1 MSSPFPIACQIESL
15 TVEERATQKRLW
27 AHLAAHAR
35 EIKEHETGYS
45 LRFGARESLSELAL
59 LMLIEARCCPFL
71 SIRVEYSPDESK
83 ITLFGPAPTKDIL
96 RAQLHPT
103 T

>member
-1 MSSPFPIACQIESL
+1 MTQPPVACQIDAL
-15 TVEERATQKRLW
+15 TPEERSTQKRLW
-27 AHLAAHAR
+27 AHLIANAR
-35 EIKEHETGYS
+35 EIKEHDTGYS
-45 LRFGARESLSELAL
+45 LKFGARESLSELAL

-71 SIRVEYSPDESK
+71 SIRVEYSPEESK

-103 T
+103 Q